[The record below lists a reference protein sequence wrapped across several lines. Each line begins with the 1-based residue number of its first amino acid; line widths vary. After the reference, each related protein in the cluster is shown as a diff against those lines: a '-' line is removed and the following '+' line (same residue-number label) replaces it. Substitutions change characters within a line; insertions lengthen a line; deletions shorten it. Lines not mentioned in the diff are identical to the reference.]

1 MLLIK
6 VAFEKEPYK
15 VINCKFSGESQIFQL
30 LALNSFHFFF
40 ILFRKKEII
49 MHLYLSYH
57 GNSMT

>member
-30 LALNSFHFFF
+30 LALNSFFFF
-40 ILFRKKEII
+40 LSSLEKKK
-49 MHLYLSYH
+49 S
-57 GNSMT
+57 

>member
-30 LALNSFHFFF
+30 LALNSFFFF

>member
-30 LALNSFHFFF
+30 LALNSSFF
-40 ILFRKKEII
+40 LSSLEKEK
-49 MHLYLSYH
+49 S
-57 GNSMT
+57 